1 MVLVGLCVVFITTH
15 ILEDSISISM
25 IRYGNLM
32 EKIASMPNIELA
44 DERARQNKH
53 KRWGVIKHDKH
64 KIENLH
70 KLQQDFIQG
79 TYKTSQY
86 HTFTIYEP
94 KERLIAALPYFPDRI
109 GQHAILSILE
119 PI

>member
-1 MVLVGLCVVFITTH
+1 
-15 ILEDSISISM
+15 M

-32 EKIASMPNIELA
+32 EQIASMPNIELA

-70 KLQQDFIQG
+70 KLQ
-79 TYKTSQY
+79 
-86 HTFTIYEP
+86 
-94 KERLIAALPYFPDRI
+94 
-109 GQHAILSILE
+109 
-119 PI
+119 